1 MRERGERGGGSGR
14 GREVRGRSFG
24 YQYNSWP
31 SLEEGE
37 QDDVVDEEAA
47 TAAAAAAAAAA
58 ATAGYAEDEEDEL
71 VEVEDEGNAVAPG
84 GQRPWPTGA
93 ATFQSSSWCRGLAS

>member
-1 MRERGERGGGSGR
+1 MCVGEGREGGEGEEGRRRR
-14 GREVRGRSFG
+14 GRVRGRSFG

-37 QDDVVDEEAA
+37 QDDEVDEAA

-58 ATAGYAEDEEDEL
+58 TVGYAEDEEDEL
-71 VEVEDEGNAVAPG
+71 VGVEDEGNAVAPG
-84 GQRPWPTGA
+84 GQRAWPTGA
-93 ATFQSSSWCRGLAS
+93 ATFQSSS